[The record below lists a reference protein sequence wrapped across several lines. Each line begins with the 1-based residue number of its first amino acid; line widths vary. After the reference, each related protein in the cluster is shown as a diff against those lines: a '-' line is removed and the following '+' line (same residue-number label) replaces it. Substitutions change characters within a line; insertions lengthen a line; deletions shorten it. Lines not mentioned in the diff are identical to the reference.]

1 MKNTSTSKVAIIGG
15 TTFDHIVYLPS
26 LPAPVPQTIHQAPFR
41 EAVGSTG
48 SGKALALTKLGVP
61 NTLYSVVGDDSY
73 GRQISEYLHAQGVT
87 ALLDKDPAGTERH
100 INIMDASGGRTSIF
114 VTQSSEII
122 AHNIPAI
129 KEQLG
134 QADVIVL
141 NIIGYCRHLIPMV
154 SEQDKPVWT
163 DLHDYD
169 GTNIY
174 HQDFI
179 NAAQFIHLSSDNL
192 PDYRATMQSLMARG
206 KELVICTHG
215 KAGATLLTRQGDWY
229 EQAALEGL
237 LIEDSNGAGDCF
249 FSGFLYGYLNG
260 KSHQECLRYGAIC
273 GGYAVTSPSL
283 VYEGLSPELLTG

>member
-1 MKNTSTSKVAIIGG
+1 MKESKTTKVAIIGG
-15 TTFDHIVYLPS
+15 TTFDHIIYLPE
-26 LPAPVPQTIHQAPFR
+26 LPLPVPQTIHQAPFR

-73 GRQISEYLHAQGVT
+73 GRQITEYLQAQGVT
-87 ALLDKDPAGTERH
+87 ALLDIDPAGTERH
-100 INIMDASGGRTSIF
+100 INIMNAGGGRISIF
-114 VTQSSEII
+114 VTQSSENIV
-122 AHNIPAI
+122 HNLPAI
-129 KEQLG
+129 REQLT

-141 NIIGYCRHLIPMV
+141 NIIGYCRPLIPLV
-154 SEQDKPVWT
+154 CEQNKPVWT

-169 GTNIY
+169 GTNDY
-174 HQDFI
+174 HEDFI
-179 NAAQFIHLSSDNL
+179 NAAQYIQLSSDNL
-192 PDYRATMQSLMARG
+192 PDYRATMQSLMMRG

-215 KAGATLLTRQGDWY
+215 KAGATLLTKQGEWY
-229 EQAALEGL
+229 EQSALEGL
-237 LIEDSNGAGDCF
+237 FIEDSNGAGDSF

-283 VYEGLSPELLTG
+283 VYETLSPEFLTI